1 VTGGRVTRGGVTEG
15 GIESI
20 NFIKAH
26 ACGNDFLI
34 VDAGQVAGRDLAS
47 LSRELCARTT
57 GIGADGVEYLTQIS
71 DREGRIRLH
80 NADGS
85 HGEISGN
92 GTRCVAAWM
101 AYQAG
106 LRPGD
111 EVRIETDAGMRIGR
125 VESTAGAEFRFTT
138 GMGVPTVRRVTV
150 KLDGDVDVDGA
161 VVGMGNPQ
169 FVALVE
175 NKQFVVAGR
184 TWQEAGAA
192 ICSHPDFPA
201 QTNVE
206 FVRRMADDL
215 IEIRIY
221 ERGVG
226 PTSSS
231 GTGTSASAAAMIAL
245 EGAPRRLRVLAPGGE
260 QLVEWPG
267 ESEELQL
274 TGPAVVVARGQWL
287 PGSGLPGSGQ

>member
-1 VTGGRVTRGGVTEG
+1 V
-15 GIESI
+15 IE
-20 NFIKAH
+20 FTKAH

-34 VDAGQVAGRDLAS
+34 VDVEQVAGRDLAP

-57 GIGADGVEYLTQIS
+57 GIGADGVEYLTQTGE
-71 DREGRIRLH
+71 REGRIHLY

-85 HGEISGN
+85 RGEISGN

-106 LRPGD
+106 LSAGD
-111 EVRIETDAGMRIGR
+111 EIHIETDAGVRVGR
-125 VESTAGAEFRFTT
+125 LESAAGTEFRFTT
-138 GMGVPTVRRVTV
+138 GMGVPTVQRMTVT
-150 KLDGDVDVDGA
+150 LNSDVAIEGA
-161 VVGMGNPQ
+161 TVAMGNPQ
-169 FVALVE
+169 FVSVVE
-175 NKQFVVAGR
+175 NKHFVVAGR

-192 ICSHPDFPA
+192 ICTHPDFPA

-206 FVRRMADDL
+206 FVRRVADDL

-231 GTGTSASAAAMIAL
+231 GTGTSASAAMMMTL

-260 QLVEWPG
+260 QLVEWPDA
-267 ESEELQL
+267 SAELQL
-274 TGPAVVVARGQWL
+274 TGPAVVLARGRWL
-287 PGSGLPGSGQ
+287 AGETR

>member
-1 VTGGRVTRGGVTEG
+1 MGSVIEFD
-15 GIESI
+15 GIE
-20 NFIKAH
+20 FTKAH

-34 VDAGQVAGRDLAS
+34 VDAGRVDGRDLAQ
-47 LSRELCARTT
+47 LSREMCARTT
-57 GIGADGVEYLTQIS
+57 GIGADGVEYLTQTGE
-71 DREGRIRLH
+71 REGRIHLY

-85 HGEISGN
+85 RGEISGN

-106 LRPGD
+106 LRAGD
-111 EVRIETDAGMRIGR
+111 EVRIETDAGIRIGR
-125 VESTAGAEFRFTT
+125 MESAAGVEFRFTT
-138 GMGVPTVRRVTV
+138 GMGVPTVQRATV
-150 KLDGDVDVDGA
+150 MLDGDVAIEGA

-169 FVALVE
+169 FVAVVE
-175 NKQFVVAGR
+175 NKHFVVAGR

-192 ICSHPDFPA
+192 ICTHPDFPA
-201 QTNVE
+201 GTNVE
-206 FVRRMADDL
+206 FVRRVAEDL

-245 EGAPRRLRVLAPGGE
+245 EGAPSRLRVLAPGGE
-260 QLVEWPG
+260 QLVEWP
-267 ESEELQL
+267 STSAELQL

-287 PGSGLPGSGQ
+287 AGERD

>member
-1 VTGGRVTRGGVTEG
+1 V
-15 GIESI
+15 IE
-20 NFIKAH
+20 FTKAH

-34 VDAGQVAGRDLAS
+34 VDAGQLNGCDLAR
-47 LSRELCARTT
+47 LSREMCARTT

-71 DREGRIRLH
+71 EREGRIHLY

-85 HGEISGN
+85 VAEISGN

-106 LRPGD
+106 LRAGD
-111 EVRIETDAGMRIGR
+111 EVRIGTDAGVRICRLESAQG
-125 VESTAGAEFRFTT
+125 VEFQFTT
-138 GMGVPTVRRVTV
+138 GMGVPQVRRVTV
-150 KLDGDVDVDGA
+150 KLDTGVDVEGA
-161 VVGMGNPQ
+161 VVAMGNPQ
-169 FVALVE
+169 FVALLE
-175 NKQFVVAGR
+175 NKHFFVGGH

-192 ICSHPDFPA
+192 ICTHPDFPE

-206 FVRRMADDL
+206 FVRRVADDL

-245 EGAPRRLRVLAPGGE
+245 EGAPTRLRVLAPGGE
-260 QLVEWPG
+260 QSVDWP
-267 ESEELQL
+267 STSAELQL
-274 TGPAVVVARGQWL
+274 TGPAVVLARGQWL
-287 PGSGLPGSGQ
+287 AGEKH

>member
-1 VTGGRVTRGGVTEG
+1 MGGRE
-15 GIESI
+15 IE
-20 NFIKAH
+20 FTKAH

-34 VDAGQVAGRDLAS
+34 VDAGHVDGRDLTR

-57 GIGADGVEYLTQIS
+57 GIGADGVEYLTQTS
-71 DREGRIRLH
+71 EREGRIHLY

-85 HGEISGN
+85 RGEISGN

-106 LRPGD
+106 LQAGD

-125 VESTAGAEFRFTT
+125 LESAAGAEFRFTT

-150 KLDGDVDVDGA
+150 MLDGDVAIEGA

-169 FVALVE
+169 FVSVVE
-175 NKQFVVAGR
+175 NKHFVVAGR
-184 TWQEAGAA
+184 MWQEAGAA
-192 ICSHPDFPA
+192 ICTHPDFPA

-206 FVRRMADDL
+206 FVRRVADDL

-245 EGAPRRLRVLAPGGE
+245 EGAPSRLRVLAPGGE
-260 QLVEWPG
+260 QLVEWP
-267 ESEELQL
+267 SADAELQL
-274 TGPAVVVARGQWL
+274 TGPAVVLARGQWL
-287 PGSGLPGSGQ
+287 PGETH

>member
-1 VTGGRVTRGGVTEG
+1 V
-15 GIESI
+15 IEFS
-20 NFIKAH
+20 KAH

-34 VDAGQVAGRDLAS
+34 VEATQVAARELAQ

-57 GIGADGVEYLTQIS
+57 GIGADGVEYVTLRGE
-71 DREGRIRLH
+71 REGAIHLY

-85 HGEISGN
+85 RGEISGN

-106 LRPGD
+106 LQAGD
-111 EVRIETDAGMRIGR
+111 EVRLETGAGMRICHLR
-125 VESTAGAEFRFTT
+125 SANGAAFQFTT
-138 GMGVPTVRRVTV
+138 GMGVPQVRRSTVT
-150 KLDGDVDVDGA
+150 LDPGVDIEGA
-161 VVGMGNPQ
+161 VVAMGNPQ
-169 FVALVE
+169 FVSVVE
-175 NKQFVVAGR
+175 NKHFVVAGR

-192 ICSHPDFPA
+192 ICTHTDFPA

-206 FVRRMADDL
+206 FVRRMAEDQ

-231 GTGTSASAAAMIAL
+231 GTGTSASAAMMMAL
-245 EGAPRRLRVLAPGGE
+245 EGAPSRLRVLAPGGE
-260 QLVEWPG
+260 QLVEWP
-267 ESEELQL
+267 EASAELQL
-274 TGPAVVVARGQWL
+274 TGPAVLLAHGQWL
-287 PGSGLPGSGQ
+287 AGEAH

>member
-1 VTGGRVTRGGVTEG
+1 M
-15 GIESI
+15 IE
-20 NFIKAH
+20 FIKAH

-111 EVRIETDAGMRIGR
+111 EVRIETDAGVRIGR
-125 VESTAGAEFRFTT
+125 LESAAGAEFQFTT
-138 GMGVPTVRRVTV
+138 AMGVPQVGRKQV
-150 KLDGDVDVDGA
+150 KLDWGMTVDSAFVD
-161 VVGMGNPQ
+161 MGNPQ
-169 FVALVE
+169 FIAMVRDEDFAI
-175 NKQFVVAGR
+175 AGR
-184 TWQEAGAA
+184 PWQEVGAA
-192 ICSHPDFPA
+192 ICTHPDFPA
-201 QTNVE
+201 GTNVE
-206 FVRRMADDL
+206 FVRRVADDL

-267 ESEELQL
+267 PSEELQL
-274 TGPAVVVARGQWL
+274 TGPAVIVARGQWL
-287 PGSGLPGSGQ
+287 PGAGQ